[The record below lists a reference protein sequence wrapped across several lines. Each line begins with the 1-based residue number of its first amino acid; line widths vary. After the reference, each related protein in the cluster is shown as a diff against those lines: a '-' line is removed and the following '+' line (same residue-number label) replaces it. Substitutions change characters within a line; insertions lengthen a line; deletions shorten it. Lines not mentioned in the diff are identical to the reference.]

1 VKRLPVDVAELASLL
16 DQARGGPVRAF
27 FDRATGEID
36 SMPRDAEVEGVY
48 DDIIASPE
56 RWVEIRPLRTPE
68 RRELRCRFV
77 EDAVTDPQLRL
88 ELFDALSGERAF
100 ARFESV
106 LRQHA
111 PWLDTWLAFRTR
123 ALLPLAR
130 AWLSAL
136 DVDPERTKETP
147 C

>member
-1 VKRLPVDVAELASLL
+1 VKHLPVDLAELASLL

-27 FDRATGEID
+27 FDRVTGELD

-48 DDIIASPE
+48 DDIVTAPE
-56 RWVEIRPLRTPE
+56 RWVEIRPLRMAE

-77 EDAVTDPQLRL
+77 EDAVTDPHLRL
-88 ELFDALSGERAF
+88 QLFEALSGDRAF
-100 ARFESV
+100 TRFESV
-106 LRQHA
+106 LRQQE
-111 PWLDTWLAFRTR
+111 PWLDAWLAFRVR

-136 DVDPERTKETP
+136 DVEPDRLKETP